1 MGMITAIKFV
11 CFDVASPFYS
21 ASLDKKQPPIV
32 LNANSFYDNRD
43 GHYRCNNI
51 AARIEFN
58 KMISN
63 IYFNEDKSGI

>member
-1 MGMITAIKFV
+1 MITAIKLV
-11 CFDVASPFYS
+11 CHDLSSAFFS
-21 ASLDKKQPPIV
+21 ASLDKKLAPII
-32 LNANSFYDNRD
+32 LNTNSFYDNKD

-63 IYFNEDKSGI
+63 VYFNEDKSGI